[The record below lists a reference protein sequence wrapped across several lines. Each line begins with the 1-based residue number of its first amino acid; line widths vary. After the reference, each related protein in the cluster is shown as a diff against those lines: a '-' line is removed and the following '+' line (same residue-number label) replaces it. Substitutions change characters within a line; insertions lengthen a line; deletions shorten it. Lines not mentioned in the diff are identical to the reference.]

1 MKMPILAAMLLAG
14 AAPAFAQ
21 APAPAP
27 TVSVETSVDPQR
39 LAAAKITVD
48 RVWPLGTYERMM
60 RGTFDQVM
68 DATFASMMDLKMED
82 MLPAGTDLGK
92 ADPELLHATMREA
105 MAKYDPHFQERTRIT
120 YKVMMD
126 EMIPIMNRMEPDVR
140 ETLARVYARRF
151 TVEQLG
157 DLNRFFD
164 SPTGRA
170 YASEAML
177 IMTDPEMARTM
188 AGMAPELMKSMPSIM
203 KKVQTATAHLPLPKP
218 PKGKRG

>member
-140 ETLARVYARRF
+140 ETLDRDRDAEVTA
-151 TVEQLG
+151 